1 MIMKGYR
8 ILVLFALLF
17 AAGSLMFPLSNALAV
32 EEGKFELKANATM
45 HDVLAERT
53 GKRTTLRLQSGEDIE
68 GTVVLVG
75 NGLVHISKL
84 AGKDFYDAVV
94 NIDRISAVIIKVRD
108 H

>member
-1 MIMKGYR
+1 MKHYR
-8 ILVLFALLF
+8 IWILLGLLF
-17 AAGSLMFPLSNALAV
+17 AAGSLTSFTTQALA
-32 EEGKFELKANATM
+32 EEGKYELKANATLRE
-45 HDVLAERT
+45 VLAERT
-53 GKRTTLRLQSGEDIE
+53 GKRATLRMQSGEDIE

-108 H
+108 R

>member
-1 MIMKGYR
+1 MKKKMGYT
-8 ILVLFALLF
+8 VFSLLLLTM
-17 AAGSLMFPLSNALAV
+17 LMTGFVPKASA

-45 HDVLAERT
+45 REVLAERT
-53 GKRTTLRLQSGEDIE
+53 GKRAILRMQSGEDLE

-94 NIDRISAVIIKVRD
+94 NIDRISAVLVKARD

>member
-1 MIMKGYR
+1 MKKKMGYT
-8 ILVLFALLF
+8 VFSLLLLTM
-17 AAGSLMFPLSNALAV
+17 LMTGFVPKASA
-32 EEGKFELKANATM
+32 EEGKSELKANATM
-45 HDVLAERT
+45 REVLAERT
-53 GKRTTLRLQSGEDIE
+53 GKRAILRMQSGEDIE

-94 NIDRISAVIIKVRD
+94 NIDRISAVLVKARD

>member
-1 MIMKGYR
+1 MKGYR

-17 AAGSLMFPLSNALAV
+17 AAGSLMFPLSKALAV

-53 GKRTTLRLQSGEDIE
+53 GKRATLRMQSGEDIE

>member
-1 MIMKGYR
+1 MKRYW
-8 ILVLFALLF
+8 ILILFVLLF
-17 AAGSLMFPLSNALAV
+17 AVGSLMSFTSKVTA
-32 EEGKFELKANATM
+32 EEGKFELKANATIRE
-45 HDVLAERT
+45 VLTERT
-53 GKRTTLRLQSGEDIE
+53 GKRATLRMQSGEDIE

-108 H
+108 R

>member
-1 MIMKGYR
+1 MKKYR
-8 ILVLFALLF
+8 ILILVTLFF
-17 AAGSLMFPLSNALAV
+17 AAGNLMSFTSPAMA
-32 EEGKFELKANATM
+32 EEGKYELKANATM
-45 HDVLAERT
+45 REVLAERT
-53 GKRTTLRLQSGEDIE
+53 GKRTTLRMQSGEDID

-108 H
+108 R

>member
-1 MIMKGYR
+1 MKRYC

-17 AAGSLMFPLSNALAV
+17 AAGSLMFALSKASS

-53 GKRTTLRLQSGEDIE
+53 GKRTTLRMQSGEDIE

-75 NGLVHISKL
+75 NGLVHVSKL

-94 NIDRISAVIIKVRD
+94 NIDRVSAVIVKVRER
-108 H
+108 